1 MDSRLIL
8 SPAIAAAVLALGAPA
23 GIGAPEA
30 LEASVAA
37 QPLTFFCSTNGAV
50 PVTALRLSAEA
61 TAEGVQQIHPL
72 LTWTDEHFPVVDRA
86 AQLCQQAAGRLQAYA
101 QQSDPGQFSF
111 TTGEVDGL
119 PAICL
124 ETAEEFGCQTDRL
137 LTSLEASQDAK
148 AVLLSMTPEENH
160 PEQPPVRV
168 RGDFPLSIN
177 PWPVS
182 ITSIMDGFLRR

>member
-1 MDSRLIL
+1 AST
-8 SPAIAAAVLALGAPA
+8 S
-23 GIGAPEA
+23 APEA
-30 LEASVAA
+30 PASSANSHP
-37 QPLTFFCSTNGAV
+37 PLTFFCSTDGAV
-50 PVTALRLSAEA
+50 PVTALRLAPEA
-61 TAEGVQQIHPL
+61 AAEGAPQVHPL
-72 LTWTDEHFPVVDRA
+72 LTWTGEYFPVAEQA

-111 TTGEVDGL
+111 ITGNVDGL

-124 ETAEEFGCQTDRL
+124 ETAEEFECQADRL
-137 LTSLEASQDAK
+137 LTSLEAGQDAK

-160 PEQPPVRV
+160 PEVLPSAIPT

-182 ITSIMDGFLRR
+182 ITSIMDGLFQR